1 MSPGCV
7 RWLLSYSARAITS
20 GSPATCWPPLLRS
33 STCKDRSCAFTS
45 FLSRS
50 ALCTAAGDSQPTPT
64 PKKKKQSAHNNASI
78 SSVGRKIPHSHI
90 QVIGESGDNMGTMHR
105 SDVFSLMDKQ
115 GLKLVLLSERKDPP
129 VYRLMSGRQIHE
141 KQLKLREKL
150 KAKPALVQVK
160 ELIFSSGI
168 ATHDLST
175 KLKQVESWLEKKHQ
189 VRITLQSSENSTGD
203 IHATL
208 ESAVQQLE
216 VDFGFVSQPTVIRDG
231 QAAMCIL
238 RPPSAKELAQKSKNT
253 KAADVNYE

>member
-1 MSPGCV
+1 MTMALRTALTTETVKSVSLAHFPSFVLLNFSV
-7 RWLLSYSARAITS
+7 RQSLHDKR
-20 GSPATCWPPLLRS
+20 
-33 STCKDRSCAFTS
+33 
-45 FLSRS
+45 RS

-203 IHATL
+203 IVSPFDTFDH
-208 ESAVQQLE
+208 QIHLE

-238 RPPSAKELAQKSKNT
+238 RPPSAKELLIF
-253 KAADVNYE
+253 